1 MMLRFVQGRYVM
13 RSLEELA
20 KKALE
25 LKERGMSTYE
35 IADEL
40 KVQADTVV
48 WLLLLGKDGVKPKDA
63 YDVYVNWNPI
73 GSSVRRL
80 TLVGR
85 AMADMVREA
94 VDQGSMEEP
103 EVVAGIEAGG
113 MALGLI
119 VARSLGKPVASVR
132 PQRLGEKKV
141 AGAVNPSFSA
151 VEGKKV
157 LIVDTIL
164 RMGETI
170 RAAVETLQ
178 TVKSKPVG
186 VTVLANKSGKD
197 SIEGIP
203 IDLWL
208 SFCPWQNSPMH
219 SPTCL
224 AVDPLWY
231 TGISRIDSA

>member
-1 MMLRFVQGRYVM
+1 MMLRFVEGRYSI

-48 WLLLLGKDGVKPKDA
+48 WLLLHGKEGVKTKEA

-85 AMADMVREA
+85 AMADMIREA
-94 VDQGSMEEP
+94 TEAGLMEEP
-103 EVVAGIEAGG
+103 EGVAGIDSGG

-119 VARSLGKPVASVR
+119 AARSLNKPIAPVR
-132 PQRLGEKKV
+132 PQRPAEKKA
-141 AGAVNPSFSA
+141 AGAGNP
-151 VEGKKV
+151 
-157 LIVDTIL
+157 
-164 RMGETI
+164 
-170 RAAVETLQ
+170 
-178 TVKSKPVG
+178 
-186 VTVLANKSGKD
+186 
-197 SIEGIP
+197 
-203 IDLWL
+203 
-208 SFCPWQNSPMH
+208 
-219 SPTCL
+219 
-224 AVDPLWY
+224 
-231 TGISRIDSA
+231 GISRVESNKGLILDTSPPSGGPS

>member
-1 MMLRFVQGRYVM
+1 
-13 RSLEELA
+13 
-20 KKALE
+20 
-25 LKERGMSTYE
+25 
-35 IADEL
+35 
-40 KVQADTVV
+40 
-48 WLLLLGKDGVKPKDA
+48 
-63 YDVYVNWNPI
+63 VNWNPI

-85 AMADMVREA
+85 AMADLVREA
-94 VDQGSMEEP
+94 VEQNLMEEP

-141 AGAVNPSFSA
+141 AGAVNPSFST

-170 RAAVETLQ
+170 RAVIVPDWMRKAGAARPAPSRTSRKGAQRLRRARA
-178 TVKSKPVG
+178 TV
-186 VTVLANKSGKD
+186 TA
-197 SIEGIP
+197 
-203 IDLWL
+203 
-208 SFCPWQNSPMH
+208 
-219 SPTCL
+219 
-224 AVDPLWY
+224 
-231 TGISRIDSA
+231 

>member
-1 MMLRFVQGRYVM
+1 MMLDSVEGIRSL

-40 KVQADTVV
+40 KVAGDTGV
-48 WLLLLGKDGVKPKDA
+48 WLLLRGKDGVKTRDA

-103 EVVAGIEAGG
+103 DVVAGIEAGG

-132 PQRLGEKKV
+132 PQRLGEKK
-141 AGAVNPSFSA
+141 GGGGGRPHLF
-151 VEGKKV
+151 G
-157 LIVDTIL
+157 
-164 RMGETI
+164 GW
-170 RAAVETLQ
+170 
-178 TVKSKPVG
+178 G
-186 VTVLANKSGKD
+186 G
-197 SIEGIP
+197 G
-203 IDLWL
+203 
-208 SFCPWQNSPMH
+208 
-219 SPTCL
+219 
-224 AVDPLWY
+224 
-231 TGISRIDSA
+231 G

>member
-1 MMLRFVQGRYVM
+1 MMLRFVEGRYAI

-25 LKERGMSTYE
+25 LKEKGMSTYE

-48 WLLLLGKDGVKPKDA
+48 WLLLHGKDGVKTKET

-85 AMADMVREA
+85 AMADMVRDA
-94 VDQGSMEEP
+94 IDAGLMEEP
-103 EVVAGIEAGG
+103 EVVAGIESGG

-119 VARSLGKPVASVR
+119 VARSLNKPIASVR

-141 AGAVNPSFSA
+141 AGAVKPSFPR

-157 LIVDTIL
+157 LKIGTTL
-164 RMGETI
+164 PLGETI
-170 RAAVETLQ
+170 RAA
-178 TVKSKPVG
+178 
-186 VTVLANKSGKD
+186 
-197 SIEGIP
+197 IE
-203 IDLWL
+203 
-208 SFCPWQNSPMH
+208 
-219 SPTCL
+219 
-224 AVDPLWY
+224 
-231 TGISRIDSA
+231 

>member
-1 MMLRFVQGRYVM
+1 M
-13 RSLEELA
+13 RSLEELS
-20 KKALE
+20 KKARE
-25 LKERGMSTYE
+25 LKDKGLSTYE

-48 WLLLLGKDGVKPKDA
+48 WLLLHGKEVGGPKAKDS

-94 VDQGSMEEP
+94 VESGAMEEP
-103 EVVAGIEAGG
+103 EVVAGIEGG
-113 MALGLI
+113 AMTLSLI
-119 VARSLGKPVASVR
+119 IARSLGKPVAAVR

-141 AGAVNPSFSA
+141 AGAVNPSFSH
-151 VEGKKV
+151 VEGRKV

-170 RAAVETLQ
+170 RAAIETLEA
-178 TVKSKPVG
+178 VKAKPVG
-186 VTVLANKSGKD
+186 VTVLANKSGKE
-197 SIEGIP
+197 SIEG
-203 IDLWL
+203 
-208 SFCPWQNSPMH
+208 
-219 SPTCL
+219 
-224 AVDPLWY
+224 VPLR
-231 TGISRIDSA
+231 SLVELLPVARQ

>member
-1 MMLRFVQGRYVM
+1 MMLRSVQGRYVM

-48 WLLLLGKDGVKPKDA
+48 WLLLHGKDGVKTRDA

-85 AMADMVREA
+85 AMADIVREA
-94 VDQGSMEEP
+94 VEQNLMEEP
-103 EVVAGIEAGG
+103 EGGAGVEAGG

-119 VARSLGKPVASVR
+119 VARSLGEPLASVR
-132 PQRLGEKKV
+132 PQTVG
-141 AGAVNPSFSA
+141 
-151 VEGKKV
+151 GKK
-157 LIVDTIL
+157 
-164 RMGETI
+164 EA
-170 RAAVETLQ
+170 RA
-178 TVKSKPVG
+178 VKP
-186 VTVLANKSGKD
+186 
-197 SIEGIP
+197 
-203 IDLWL
+203 
-208 SFCPWQNSPMH
+208 
-219 SPTCL
+219 
-224 AVDPLWY
+224 
-231 TGISRIDSA
+231 

>member
-1 MMLRFVQGRYVM
+1 M
-13 RSLEELA
+13 RSLEELS
-20 KKALE
+20 KKARE
-25 LKERGMSTYE
+25 LKDKGLSTYE

-48 WLLLLGKDGVKPKDA
+48 WLLLHGKETAAGPKPKDA

-94 VDQGSMEEP
+94 VESGTMEES
-103 EVVAGIEAGG
+103 EVVAGIEGG
-113 MALGLI
+113 AMTLSLI
-119 VARSLGKPVASVR
+119 IARSLGKPIAAVR

-141 AGAVNPSFSA
+141 AGAVNPSFSH
-151 VEGKKV
+151 VEGRKV

-170 RAAVETLQ
+170 RAAIETLEA
-178 TVKSKPVG
+178 VKAKPVG
-186 VTVLANKSGKD
+186 VTVLANKSGKE
-197 SIEGIP
+197 SIEGVP
-203 IDLWL
+203 IRSLVEL
-208 SFCPWQNSPMH
+208 LPV
-219 SPTCL
+219 
-224 AVDPLWY
+224 A
-231 TGISRIDSA
+231 RR

>member
-1 MMLRFVQGRYVM
+1 M

-20 KKALE
+20 KSARE

-48 WLLLLGKDGVKPKDA
+48 WLLLHGKEGVKTKEA

-94 VDQGSMEEP
+94 TEAGLMEEP
-103 EVVAGIEAGG
+103 EVVAGIESGG

-119 VARSLGKPVASVR
+119 VARSLNKPIASVR

-141 AGAVNPSFSA
+141 AGAVNPSFA
-151 VEGKKV
+151 RVEGKKV

-170 RAAVETLQ
+170 RAAIETL
-178 TVKSKPVG
+178 TGVKAKAVG
-186 VTVLANKSGKD
+186 VVVLANKSGKE
-197 SIEGIP
+197 SIEG
-203 IDLWL
+203 
-208 SFCPWQNSPMH
+208 
-219 SPTCL
+219 
-224 AVDPLWY
+224 VPLR
-231 TGISRIDSA
+231 SLVELLPVAKQ

>member
-1 MMLRFVQGRYVM
+1 MMLRSVQGRYVM

-48 WLLLLGKDGVKPKDA
+48 WLLLHGKDGVKPKDA

-94 VDQGSMEEP
+94 VDQGSMDEP

-119 VARSLGKPVASVR
+119 VDRKST
-132 PQRLGEKKV
+132 RL
-141 AGAVNPSFSA
+141 NSSPY
-151 VEGKKV
+151 
-157 LIVDTIL
+157 
-164 RMGETI
+164 
-170 RAAVETLQ
+170 
-178 TVKSKPVG
+178 
-186 VTVLANKSGKD
+186 
-197 SIEGIP
+197 
-203 IDLWL
+203 DL
-208 SFCPWQNSPMH
+208 
-219 SPTCL
+219 
-224 AVDPLWY
+224 V
-231 TGISRIDSA
+231 

>member
-1 MMLRFVQGRYVM
+1 M
-13 RSLEELA
+13 RSLEELSKSA
-20 KKALE
+20 RE

-48 WLLLLGKDGVKPKDA
+48 WLLLHGKDGVKTKEA

-94 VDQGSMEEP
+94 IEAGLMEEP
-103 EVVAGIEAGG
+103 EVVAGIESGG

-119 VARSLGKPVASVR
+119 VARSLNKPNAYVR

-141 AGAVNPSFSA
+141 AGAVNPSFSR

-170 RAAVETLQ
+170 RAVIETL
-178 TVKSKPVG
+178 TGVKAKAVG
-186 VTVLANKSGKD
+186 VVVLANKSGKEN
-197 SIEGIP
+197 IEG
-203 IDLWL
+203 
-208 SFCPWQNSPMH
+208 
-219 SPTCL
+219 
-224 AVDPLWY
+224 VPLR
-231 TGISRIDSA
+231 SLVELLPVAKQ

>member
-1 MMLRFVQGRYVM
+1 
-13 RSLEELA
+13 
-20 KKALE
+20 
-25 LKERGMSTYE
+25 MSTYE

-48 WLLLLGKDGVKPKDA
+48 WLLLHGRDPVKPKDS

-85 AMADMVREA
+85 AMADMVRDGVGA
-94 VDQGSMEEP
+94 GTMEEP

-119 VARSLGKPVASVR
+119 VARSLGKPVASIR

-141 AGAVNPSFSA
+141 AGAVNPSFST
-151 VEGKKV
+151 VEGKRV

-170 RAAVETLQ
+170 RAAIETLQ
-178 TVKSKPVG
+178 GVKAKPVG
-186 VTVLANKSGKD
+186 VVVLANKSGKD

-203 IDLWL
+203 LRSL
-208 SFCPWQNSPMH
+208 VELLPVAKQPH
-219 SPTCL
+219 S
-224 AVDPLWY
+224 
-231 TGISRIDSA
+231 

>member
-1 MMLRFVQGRYVM
+1 YNYERLLSCLEGRYST
-13 RSLEELA
+13 RSLEDLA

-48 WLLLLGKDGVKPKDA
+48 WLLLHGKEGVKTRDA

-94 VDQGSMEEP
+94 VEQNLLEEP

-113 MALGLI
+113 MGLGRI
-119 VARSLGKPVASVR
+119 VAGSLGNPVACV
-132 PQRLGEKKV
+132 
-141 AGAVNPSFSA
+141 
-151 VEGKKV
+151 
-157 LIVDTIL
+157 
-164 RMGETI
+164 
-170 RAAVETLQ
+170 
-178 TVKSKPVG
+178 
-186 VTVLANKSGKD
+186 
-197 SIEGIP
+197 
-203 IDLWL
+203 
-208 SFCPWQNSPMH
+208 
-219 SPTCL
+219 
-224 AVDPLWY
+224 
-231 TGISRIDSA
+231 

>member
-1 MMLRFVQGRYVM
+1 M

-48 WLLLLGKDGVKPKDA
+48 WLLLHGRDGVKPKDA

-73 GSSVRRL
+73 GSNIRRL
-80 TLVGR
+80 TLIGR
-85 AMADMVREA
+85 AMADMVRES

-103 EVVAGIEAGG
+103 DVVAGIEAGG

-170 RAAVETLQ
+170 RAAIETLQ
-178 TVKSKPVG
+178 GVKSKPVG

-197 SIEGIP
+197 NVEG
-203 IDLWL
+203 
-208 SFCPWQNSPMH
+208 
-219 SPTCL
+219 
-224 AVDPLWY
+224 VPLR
-231 TGISRIDSA
+231 SLVELLPVARQPQS

>member
-1 MMLRFVQGRYVM
+1 MMLRFVEGKHST

-48 WLLLLGKDGVKPKDA
+48 WLLLHGKDGVKTRDA

-85 AMADMVREA
+85 AMADIVREA
-94 VDQGSMEEP
+94 IEAGLMEEP
-103 EVVAGIEAGG
+103 EVVAGIESGG

-119 VARSLGKPVASVR
+119 VARSFNKPIASLR
-132 PQRLGEKKV
+132 PQRLGEEKV
-141 AGAVNPSFSA
+141 AGAVNPSFSS
-151 VEGKKV
+151 VEGKKG

-170 RAAVETLQ
+170 RAVIETL
-178 TVKSKPVG
+178 TGVKAKAVG
-186 VTVLANKSGKD
+186 VVVLANKSGKE
-197 SIEGIP
+197 SIEGVP
-203 IDLWL
+203 VRSLVEL
-208 SFCPWQNSPMH
+208 LPVAKQ
-219 SPTCL
+219 
-224 AVDPLWY
+224 
-231 TGISRIDSA
+231 